1 MQRKSWMMLL
11 AQCTPNPKAIAQK
24 PQMQTHSAEGGLH
37 RQGKA
42 RCCCMCIANCTAG
55 TVCMMQWVMCKLHSK
70 QYIQMHHSA
79 CVQYS
84 ECSQIARR
92 SMHCGQCGVEA
103 MQNTVNKGFSSLLLD
118 FLLPALDFH
127 RRFKLIAIVAHK
139 LLMRTLEAW
148 VGAGKRPLISNVQK
162 VQKKILR
169 LVNFCASGEFCLQR
183 IGGFG

>member
-24 PQMQTHSAEGGLH
+24 PQMQTHSAEGGLQ

-42 RCCCMCIANCTAG
+42 RCCCMCIANCTAS

-92 SMHCGQCGVEA
+92 SMHCGQCRVEA
-103 MQNTVNKGFSSLLLD
+103 MQNTVNKRL
-118 FLLPALDFH
+118 LLPAFG
-127 RRFKLIAIVAHK
+127 FSPPCF
-139 LLMRTLEAW
+139 
-148 VGAGKRPLISNVQK
+148 GFPQK
-162 VQKKILR
+162 VQIR
-169 LVNFCASGEFCLQR
+169 HRHSQTLVKSLDVNLGSL
-183 IGGFG
+183 GGCRQKAFKYCDW

>member
-1 MQRKSWMMLL
+1 MMLL

-24 PQMQTHSAEGGLH
+24 PQMQTHSAEGGLQ

-55 TVCMMQWVMCKLHSK
+55 TVCMMQWTMCKLHSK

-92 SMHCGQCGVEA
+92 SMHCGQCRVEA
-103 MQNTVNKGFSSLLLD
+103 MQNTVNKRL
-118 FLLPALDFH
+118 LLPAFGFSPPCFGFPQKVQINRH
-127 RRFKLIAIVAHK
+127 RHK
-139 LLMRTLEAW
+139 LLMRALEGW
-148 VGAGKRPLISNVQK
+148 VGAGKRPLSNVQK